1 MGRARIIIF
10 TVFCVK
16 SGFQARIELLD
27 GSDTWVSWME
37 DLASIEASSAYIQ
50 LQCFNKINLVLN

>member
-1 MGRARIIIF
+1 MGFRPELSYLMEAIL
-10 TVFCVK
+10 
-16 SGFQARIELLD
+16 GFH